1 MFSMPQV
8 YPDFGI
14 LQPPHTGFFW
24 EQSCGMT
31 KARSSRQTLSENLKA
46 LMAAHLSLNTF
57 AKIVAAGGPT
67 NGTLDRIRR
76 MESGASIDQL
86 DNLAKVFG
94 LEPWQLLVPDLDP
107 TNPPML
113 AHVTQRQLEM
123 LERIRQAAKELS

>member
-1 MFSMPQV
+1 MFSMPRV
-8 YPDFGI
+8 YPEIGMCQAP
-14 LQPPHTGFFW
+14 LTGFLLV
-24 EQSCGMT
+24 QTHGM
-31 KARSSRQTLSENLKA
+31 KEGKSSRQILAANLKA
-46 LMAAHLSLNTF
+46 LMGAHLGLSTF
-57 AKIVAAGGPT
+57 PKIVAAGGPS

-86 DNLAKVFG
+86 DTLAKVFG

-123 LERIRQAAKELS
+123 LERIKQAAKELQ

>member
-1 MFSMPQV
+1 MLSMPEV
-8 YPDFGI
+8 YPVFGI
-14 LQPPHTGFFW
+14 YQAPHTGFQW
-24 EQSCGMT
+24 AQSSVMIE
-31 KARSSRQTLSENLKA
+31 ARSSRQILAANLKA

-86 DNLAKVFG
+86 DTLAKVYG

-123 LERIRQAAKELS
+123 LERIKQAAKELQ